1 MKFTDLATGLTNPEL
16 VTIAVALLGGDK
28 ELVDRED
35 VAIKANELAP
45 GRFTWRKFPENI
57 DLDAVGVALR
67 DAKKPKN
74 GGLVT
79 GTNATGWMLAP
90 SGIKWLAQHELS
102 GDALADSTKSRKASV
117 SAALEQ
123 ECVRMKG
130 TRAYHLFVGGGKE
143 EITINDFRTFTRV
156 NEYFQAKARARRY
169 AVVENAVSSDTHLD
183 LLWSYL
189 KSRFPEEMK

>member
-1 MKFTDLATGLTNPEL
+1 MKITDLTYSVTNPEL

-45 GRFTWRKFPENI
+45 GRFSWRKFPENI

-67 DAKKPKN
+67 DAKKPRN
-74 GGLVT
+74 GSLVT
-79 GTNATGWMLAP
+79 GTNASGWMLTP
-90 SGIKWLAQHELS
+90 SGIKWLAKHDFFS
-102 GDALADSTKSRKASV
+102 NVLAENSKSRRASI

-123 ECVRMKG
+123 ECMRMKG
-130 TRAYHLFVGGGKE
+130 TRAYQFFVAGTKE
-143 EITINDFRTFTRV
+143 EITLNDFRTFTRV
-156 NEYFQAKARARRY
+156 NEYFQSKARARRY
-169 AVVENAVSSDTHLD
+169 AVIENAVASDGQLE

-189 KSRFPEEMK
+189 KAQFPEEMK